1 MVQRRRRN
9 GPDTRIKGNSYHQD
23 WFEDAVGTLL
33 AEIGGLDD
41 RTITE
46 VVRLHALYQPRADE
60 LAIARIERARE
71 ETARLLSKNR
81 DVTAWQ
87 ATTAR
92 LDAEE
97 ALARQPVERQRLTP
111 PEIVDYLR
119 SLPTLWA
126 DSGPDSRQA
135 LVTAIFAQLNVL
147 GFQRLEYELTPD
159 AIDLGLD
166 AALPPILE
174 LNRQIG
180 GFGRGERI

>member
-1 MVQRRRRN
+1 
-9 GPDTRIKGNSYHQD
+9 
-23 WFEDAVGTLL
+23 LL

-60 LAIARIERARE
+60 LALARIERGRDEAGRVL
-71 ETARLLSKNR
+71 TKTR

-97 ALARQPVERQRLTP
+97 EVAREPVERQRLTP

-119 SLPTLWA
+119 SMPSLWP

-135 LVTAIFAQLNVL
+135 LVMAIFARLDVL
-147 GFQRLEYELTPD
+147 GFQRLEDELTPD
-159 AIDLGLD
+159 ATSDCTRRCRRFSSSTARLLSLVGARGI
-166 AALPPILE
+166 APP
-174 LNRQIG
+174 
-180 GFGRGERI
+180 